1 MKKYYCKCCG
11 DKFTV
16 SKETKELIEDGFIEE
31 PEYCSDC
38 INEPEYDQSY
48 EQYSDCDSGL

>member
-16 SKETKELIEDGFIEE
+16 SKETKELIEDGFIES

-38 INEPEYDQSY
+38 SNEPEYDQSY
-48 EQYSDCDSGL
+48 EQYSDADNGL